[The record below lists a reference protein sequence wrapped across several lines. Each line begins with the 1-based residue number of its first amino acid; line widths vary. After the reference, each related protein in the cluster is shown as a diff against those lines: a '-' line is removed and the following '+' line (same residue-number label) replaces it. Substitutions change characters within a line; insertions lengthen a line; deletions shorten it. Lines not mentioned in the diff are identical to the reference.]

1 MRKEY
6 EAPEML
12 ISVLNIEN
20 VINSDEFGTGEEDIP
35 WDKLAPE
42 PVRRTLKSY
51 FADRQQY
58 DNHEDFPIHQDMIGK
73 DQAIK
78 RY

>member
-35 WDKLAPE
+35 WDDNWSSL
-42 PVRRTLKSY
+42 LK
-51 FADRQQY
+51 
-58 DNHEDFPIHQDMIGK
+58 
-73 DQAIK
+73 
-78 RY
+78 